1 MSSQGKTSVDQRTSA
16 LISVPVFLHPPI
28 ENHLPGGIP
37 SSWKPHGGQGYFHTS
52 ATRREAGLPEL
63 NTTRRSVSVLQ
74 VKGLSAGYG
83 PIQVLR
89 RITLHV
95 SRGEI
100 VALVGANGAGK
111 STLLRALS
119 GLHRPWEGEILFD
132 AEPIHRAPPD
142 HIVRRGLVQVPEAR
156 QLFPNMT
163 VRENVELGG
172 YVHGRKHVEASLR
185 KVFDLFP
192 PLAARPG
199 QKAGSLSGGEQQML
213 SIARALMARPRL
225 LVLDEP
231 SMGLAPLLVEEIYGT
246 IEALHR
252 EGTTV
257 LLVEQNAMGA
267 LAVAERAYVMES
279 GRIVLSGDASELMEH
294 DDVQRAYLGKEYRHK
309 WER

>member
-1 MSSQGKTSVDQRTSA
+1 M
-16 LISVPVFLHPPI
+16 
-28 ENHLPGGIP
+28 
-37 SSWKPHGGQGYFHTS
+37 
-52 ATRREAGLPEL
+52 
-63 NTTRRSVSVLQ
+63 LQ
-74 VKGLSAGYG
+74 VNGLSARYG

-89 RITLHV
+89 RITFHV
-95 SRGEI
+95 GSGEI

-111 STLLRALS
+111 STLLRTLS
-119 GLHRPWEGEILFD
+119 GLHRPSEGEILFEGD
-132 AEPIHRAPPD
+132 PIHRAQPD
-142 HIVRRGLVQVPEAR
+142 RIVRLGLVQVPEAR

-163 VRENVELGG
+163 VRENIELGG
-172 YVHGRKHVEASLR
+172 YVHGRKHVEELLP

-192 PLAARPG
+192 PLAARPR

-231 SMGLAPLLVEEIYGT
+231 SMGLAPLVVEEIYRT
-246 IEALHR
+246 IEILHQQ
-252 EGTTV
+252 GTTI

-267 LAVAERAYVMES
+267 LAVAERAYVLES

-294 DDVQRAYLGKEYRHK
+294 DDVQRAYLGKEYRYK

>member
-1 MSSQGKTSVDQRTSA
+1 
-16 LISVPVFLHPPI
+16 
-28 ENHLPGGIP
+28 
-37 SSWKPHGGQGYFHTS
+37 
-52 ATRREAGLPEL
+52 
-63 NTTRRSVSVLQ
+63 VLQ
-74 VKGLSAGYG
+74 VKGLSARYG

-89 RITLHV
+89 RITFHV
-95 SRGEI
+95 GSGEI

-111 STLLRALS
+111 STLLRTLS
-119 GLHRPWEGEILFD
+119 GLHRPSEGEILFEGD
-132 AEPIHRAPPD
+132 PIHRAQPD
-142 HIVRRGLVQVPEAR
+142 RIVRLGLVQVPEAR

-163 VRENVELGG
+163 VRENIELGG
-172 YVHGRKHVEASLR
+172 YVHGRKHVEELLP

-192 PLAARPG
+192 PLAARLR

-231 SMGLAPLLVEEIYGT
+231 SMGLAPLVVEEIYHT
-246 IEALHR
+246 IETLHQQ
-252 EGTTV
+252 GTTI

-267 LAVAERAYVMES
+267 LAVAERAYVLES

-294 DDVQRAYLGKEYRHK
+294 DDVQRAYLGKEYRYK